1 MVDLERARAAVTDAV
16 GRLSA
21 AGVPDEALAEF
32 TPQRR
37 KLGITLSPRMKPT
50 GRAWRL
56 GVFLL
61 DTGGTLYAAG
71 HSTRAVEPGRSN
83 YQSISGEE
91 RRMHRAAAHRSYPE
105 GTVVNFGSSVLELT
119 EEGLAAASG
128 PLFISDGRLLV
139 RWNPTADVTTAPE
152 FEAYLR
158 ERVELLLSPPAGS
171 TE

>member
-1 MVDLERARAAVTDAV
+1 MDSLHSARRAVTDAAE
-16 GRLSA
+16 RLSS

-37 KLGITLSPRMKPT
+37 KLGITLSPRMKPI

-61 DTGGTLYAAG
+61 DAGGTLYAAG

-83 YQSISGEE
+83 YQSVSGEE

-105 GTVVNFGSSVLELT
+105 GTVVNFGARVLELS
-119 EEGLAAASG
+119 EEGLAEASG
-128 PLFISDGRLLV
+128 PLLISDGRLLV
-139 RWNPTADVTTAPE
+139 RWNPTADVATAPE

-158 ERVELLLSPPAGS
+158 ERVELLLAPPEGA
-171 TE
+171 